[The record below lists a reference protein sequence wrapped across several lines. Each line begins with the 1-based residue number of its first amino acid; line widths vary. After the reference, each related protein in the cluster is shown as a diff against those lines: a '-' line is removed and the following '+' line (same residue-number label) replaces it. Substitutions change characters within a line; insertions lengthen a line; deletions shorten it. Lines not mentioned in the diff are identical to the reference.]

1 MSIGSR
7 RLSCCWPRTLL
18 ATLALVA
25 CTRRGPSAP
34 PPPVHAD
41 PPPPTAATTTGEVT
55 HASSTP
61 TCRDF
66 RDLDVQSL
74 PPLPS
79 TPYTATFEQVWR
91 TVLDKHYDPT
101 LGCLDWPAIRIEYGQ
116 ALAQAPDQ
124 AAAFEVMRQ
133 MLARLQQSHLALT
146 PPRTKVAGEPR
157 AAVPAGD
164 GRLPLQIRM
173 IDDVATVVD
182 PAWSGHPSGIPG
194 GAQVL
199 AIGEHELAE
208 LLADPPGP
216 HLTRKVEVTF
226 AIRRVINSW
235 LHCPVGTK
243 VSVRYQALGAKAP
256 KTRKIRCHTVEAER
270 LSLGNI
276 RNVPSTVEHRMVP
289 DTTVGYITFNIWLLP
304 LLPKIE
310 AALADLRARGMTAL
324 VIDLRGNP
332 GGLGAMV
339 VPLGRQLLSEATD
352 LGVMH
357 TREGKQTFNVAAG
370 TDPFTGPVAL
380 LVDEGT
386 ASTSEIFAQALK
398 DRGRA
403 RIYGAVTSQGA
414 ALPSMID
421 RLPDGAILQYVVA
434 DYKSPSGT
442 MVEGQG
448 VVPDTLVPETRRDFA
463 QGRDPVLEAAVAD
476 LRTP

>member
-1 MSIGSR
+1 MLTGSHRLCALLR
-7 RLSCCWPRTLL
+7 RVLLSTLGL
-18 ATLALVA
+18 AA
-25 CTRRGPSAP
+25 CTRGGPSAP
-34 PPPVHAD
+34 TPPAN
-41 PPPPTAATTTGEVT
+41 PPPPTPAVTDEDAAATPP
-55 HASSTP
+55 TP
-61 TCRDF
+61 PCRDF
-66 RDLDVQSL
+66 SDLDVQSL

-101 LGCLDWPAIRIEYGQ
+101 LGCLDWPAIRTEYGH
-116 ALAQAPDQ
+116 ALAQAPDE
-124 AAAFEVMRQ
+124 AAAFEIMGQ

-146 PPRTKVAGEPR
+146 PPRAEVSGEPR
-157 AAVPAGD
+157 TAVRTGD

-182 PAWSGHPSGIPG
+182 PAWGGHPSGIPG

-199 AIGEHELAE
+199 AIGDHELAG

-216 HLTRKVEVTF
+216 HLTRKVEITF
-226 AIRRVINSW
+226 AIRRVLDNW

-243 VSVRYQALGAKAP
+243 IPVRYQALGAKAP
-256 KTRKIRCHTVEAER
+256 KTRAMRCRAVEAER

-276 RNVPSTVEHRMVP
+276 QNVPSTVEYRMMP
-289 DTTVGYITFNIWLLP
+289 DTTVGYVVFNIWLLP

-310 AALADLRARGMTAL
+310 AALADLRAQGMTAL

-357 TREGKQTFNVAAG
+357 LREGTQTFNVAAG
-370 TDPFTGPVAL
+370 EDPFTGPVAI

-414 ALPSMID
+414 ALPSVIE
-421 RLPDGAILQYVVA
+421 RLPGGAMLQYVVA
-434 DYKSPSGT
+434 DYKSPGGT
-442 MVEGQG
+442 MVEGHG
-448 VVPDTLVPETRRDFA
+448 VVPDTLVPETRQDFA